1 MCWNLG
7 PTYSFEYEFSYCMR
21 QPWLFNVCDWKWD
34 LCTYFLSDILKLVLN
49 IHSDE
54 KKLKWPP
61 YSMKG
66 VIYGG
71 RTEVLGL
78 LSLPHTRLHFFL
90 SFPCDIAVLI
100 WAPLMV
106 SVRKGLFQDPKIS
119 PRKMLTSVP
128 LQIRFC
134 MSLVMLLKYHLY

>member
-1 MCWNLG
+1 
-7 PTYSFEYEFSYCMR
+7 
-21 QPWLFNVCDWKWD
+21 
-34 LCTYFLSDILKLVLN
+34 
-49 IHSDE
+49 
-54 KKLKWPP
+54 
-61 YSMKG
+61 MKG

-119 PRKMLTSVP
+119 PRKMLASVP

-134 MSLVMLLKYHLY
+134 MSLVIFAQHSEALHISYSYEKPALEAGFYYFAAPPLRTAVKKPISLKNLSAY